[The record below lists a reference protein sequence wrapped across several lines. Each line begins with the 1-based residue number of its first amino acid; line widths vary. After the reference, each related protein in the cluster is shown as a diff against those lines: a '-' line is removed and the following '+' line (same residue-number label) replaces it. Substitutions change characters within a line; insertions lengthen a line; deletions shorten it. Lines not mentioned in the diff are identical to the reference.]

1 LELAL
6 YGGEEY
12 ELILT
17 INPSVWIEAE
27 KAVASA
33 GGVLT
38 KIGIVTKEKQ
48 ILLKTAGKIV
58 SVEPRGWEHF
68 KTE

>member
-1 LELAL
+1 M
-6 YGGEEY
+6 
-12 ELILT
+12 
-17 INPSVWIEAE
+17 EAE

-48 ILLKTAGKIV
+48 ILLKTAGKTI
-58 SVEPRGWEHF
+58 SVDPKGWEHF